1 VRALKLF
8 LFPAALLA
16 VLVAHRPADA
26 QQRPVVEV
34 LLPTPALRAVH
45 GPAVRSAQLLTD
57 SRVEDLLRNG
67 FPARVHYTLERWA
80 VGRRWFDDLEDTFE
94 WDAIV
99 RYDPLRGRFHV
110 FIARDE
116 QVAPLGDYAT
126 LAAADS
132 AVGEPRRIPIR
143 PPPGGRRAYYALRIE
158 VEMVS
163 VNDLQELERWL
174 RGELRPA
181 VRGRRNPGTA
191 IERGAATLLVKLLG
205 GEKRRYTARTGRFVP

>member
-1 VRALKLF
+1 MRALRL
-8 LFPAALLA
+8 
-16 VLVAHRPADA
+16 LVAAAPLALGFLTTPAGA

-34 LLPTPALRAVH
+34 LLPAPAVLATQ
-45 GPAVRSAQLLTD
+45 GPAIRSAQLLTD

-67 FPARVHYTLERWA
+67 FPARVHYTLERWEIS
-80 VGRRWFDDLEDTFE
+80 RRWFDDLQETFAWE
-94 WDAIV
+94 AIV
-99 RYDPLRGRFHV
+99 RYDPLRSRFHV

-116 QVAPLGDYAT
+116 QVASLGDYAT
-126 LAAADS
+126 IASADS
-132 AVGEPRRIPIR
+132 ALGEPRRVPIR
-143 PPPGGRRAYYALRIE
+143 PPPAGRRAYYALRVE

-191 IERGAATLLVKLLG
+191 LERGAGTLLVKLLG